1 MYPYFHLRSYTAPQ
15 PMFVPTP
22 FVYYPHPFDAMRQ
35 QGIRGIATWTDGGET
50 TKCGIPWSDQ
60 EYMTA
65 AVGENSPFRCG
76 QMLKI
81 RNLSAPYGREIIVKV
96 VDEVPGYQDNEINL
110 HRRAF
115 QALGVNPNIGRLN
128 IEIFPSPQLE
138 EEKWGKYLLEVT
150 QAAYPG
156 YQVTDYK
163 TVRKSRISEQQIR
176 ETYEFQL
183 QSPQET
189 ITVQGNVI
197 YNPNTDRIV
206 SFDIKEM

>member
-1 MYPYFHLRSYTAPQ
+1 
-15 PMFVPTP
+15 
-22 FVYYPHPFDAMRQ
+22 
-35 QGIRGIATWTDGGET
+35 
-50 TKCGIPWSDQ
+50 
-60 EYMTA
+60 MTA

-163 TVRKSRISEQQIR
+163 TVRKSRISDQQIR